1 MIQVKGEERAVTL
14 GSGSHREFRVATES
28 EAKGTQTTQMTA
40 PGPSEC
46 YATKLPLGPKYILS
60 RSVRMETTCRSEV
73 HPAIACGHSRASRAS
88 PTGAAWPDRD
98 PFPARRDTM

>member
-1 MIQVKGEERAVTL
+1 MIETEGEERTVAL
-14 GSGSHREFRVATES
+14 SSGGHREFPVAAES

-46 YATKLPLGPKYILS
+46 YATKLPLGPKHILS

-73 HPAIACGHSRASRAS
+73 HPAIV
-88 PTGAAWPDRD
+88 
-98 PFPARRDTM
+98 